1 MTLSQVIAGDLPRFL
16 QFSEWLCIIVSLTAH
31 SWRRNFGIC
40 FGQSKISVILFL
52 LIFSRASEI
61 YMFVKRNGRM
71 IPISPQELNSIKE
84 EAILSFQSPLGLK
97 IRINSTEITFIVS
110 FQRKKSWKIN
120 GFYYMFEIQHDSK
133 FQDSQEIG
141 KFILRFESFSNI
153 GNRCYPGN

>member
-40 FGQSKISVILFL
+40 FGPSKISVILFL

-71 IPISPQELNSIKE
+71 IPVSPLGFSSINQKTILN
-84 EAILSFQSPLGLK
+84 FQSPLTVK
-97 IRINSTEITFIVS
+97 IPIYTEIVFASIRFLLDFQVRNQDYRKIVS
-110 FQRKKSWKIN
+110 CIEIN
-120 GFYYMFEIQHDSK
+120 GTFY
-133 FQDSQEIG
+133 
-141 KFILRFESFSNI
+141 
-153 GNRCYPGN
+153 